1 MMTQVPVTLWRGDL
15 TRIAERAGRRKQ
27 HVQAVLRGERK
38 PSRELAEQ
46 IAAYFSE
53 TRGEPVTV
61 AELFPEVGPRAAS
74 TEEEEESQHS
84 GEGRNSQDAQIERT
98 G

>member
-1 MMTQVPVTLWRGDL
+1 MGLPPGTGGLGALIDAVKERSRTVTQ
-15 TRIAERAGRRKQ
+15 
-27 HVQAVLRGERK
+27 
-38 PSRELAEQ
+38 LAEQ